1 MRDMRDE
8 GFTVLKALASELQG
22 APFPTTVTKESYTI
36 WYEHAQRSAQ
46 DALEYLAENAP
57 DYGPETQELDI

>member
-1 MRDMRDE
+1 MRDE

-22 APFPTTVTKESYTI
+22 APFPKTVTKELYAI
-36 WYEHAQRSAQ
+36 WYEHAQRIAQ

-57 DYGPETQELDI
+57 DYGPETEDPDL